1 VKTSLLVVLLV
12 FSFAANAASTVYQH
26 VGVITYEYSASSTT
40 SADFSPLA
48 PDRHYTSLA
57 ACTAAIAN
65 MDGLLPDGTGAPNG
79 GVNIKQ
85 NADGICH
92 AVLPYQ
98 QSGWRAIGNQDVR
111 QTNRVGRRVDL
122 DIGPF
127 NTEDD
132 CKDAIMDQQALTVQN
147 GPISGTNIGYS
158 VHAKCVYVSF

>member
-1 VKTSLLVVLLV
+1 
-12 FSFAANAASTVYQH
+12 
-26 VGVITYEYSASSTT
+26 
-40 SADFSPLA
+40 
-48 PDRHYTSLA
+48 
-57 ACTAAIAN
+57 
-65 MDGLLPDGTGAPNG
+65 M
-79 GVNIKQ
+79 
-85 NADGICH
+85 
-92 AVLPYQ
+92 
-98 QSGWRAIGNQDVR
+98 R

>member
-1 VKTSLLVVLLV
+1 MKTLLFLVLLIA
-12 FSFAANAASTVYQH
+12 SFAANAASTAYQH

-40 SADFSPLA
+40 AADFSPLA
-48 PDRHYTSLA
+48 PDRRYTSMA
-57 ACTAAIAN
+57 ACNAAVAI

-111 QTNRVGRRVDL
+111 QTNRIGRRVDL

-127 NTEDD
+127 STEDD
-132 CKDAIMDQQALTVQN
+132 CKDAILTQQSLSIQN
-147 GPISGTNIGYS
+147 GPISGTNIGYA